1 MRLTRQHRTHP
12 ARPPAN
18 AAPWWRWPAAAPIV
32 LAYLVAYL
40 AAARWEHL
48 LTQTVG
54 LAPWSP
60 RAGLSLALLLLL
72 GLRFTPVALAAEL
85 AAGLLLVPGS
95 RPGWLLLDAAV
106 TALAWAATAAVL
118 TGRLRI
124 DLSLRAPRDLG
135 RLLLIG
141 VAAAPLAV
149 ALARAGV
156 TAASGSLPR
165 DLGGTVA
172 AWWAGNAVGVVLV
185 VPLLLALVARC
196 RPSGTAAGQAAVH
209 HGLTLPAALDEAAWR
224 PRRGRVETAA
234 QVAAIAAL
242 PLTGLFL
249 PAALRPPLLAACFA
263 PMVWA
268 AVRRGLADAA
278 AAAAATGLALAGALA
293 LHPASPAAEVADL
306 QAFLLVAAGATL
318 WVGVLADARAAGI
331 ERGRQLLA
339 VLDAAP
345 DTVATVDRAGRLLY
359 LNQAGRQL
367 LGLGRGEPVVGR
379 LLSDLLPQLAA
390 RLATQIGLGPEQWTG
405 ATTLTSD
412 GRRIPLGHVAVAHQG
427 PGGRVEA
434 VSAFSR
440 DLSETRRLEAELA
453 ASAERLDEQRMHL
466 ATITTHM
473 PVALL
478 VAGVD
483 GTCVRA
489 EGLALASLGTKAAVL
504 EGASL
509 FQALEGHDQLVGDF
523 CQAAAGNAVSSWAT
537 VGDTVLETHFR
548 PVVGRNGK
556 VKQVIGLLGDVT
568 EQVRAEASAADLQA
582 RLDALQAG
590 RDALADAGTVRTLTA
605 WLRHLEIMEE
615 ELAEGRPVT
624 ALGPVK
630 HTLERVLEAG
640 GDPSGPQAEDAEVV
654 LDGTSVEI
662 VVDDAEVVEVA
673 EHDTPT
679 AEEAVADDAPV
690 AVDDPEAVVIE
701 AGQPS

>member
-1 MRLTRQHRTHP
+1 MRLTRRHRTDA
-12 ARPPAN
+12 ARPPADE
-18 AAPWWRWPAAAPIV
+18 ASWWRWPAAAPVV
-32 LAYLVAYL
+32 LVYLVSYL

-48 LTQTVG
+48 LTGAAG
-54 LAPWSP
+54 LAVWSP

-72 GLRFTPVALAAEL
+72 GLRYAPLALAAEF
-85 AAGLLLVPGS
+85 AAGLFLLAPGS
-95 RPGWLLLDAAV
+95 RPGWLLLDAGVA
-106 TALAWAATAAVL
+106 ALAWAAAAAVL

-135 RLLLIG
+135 RLLLVG
-141 VAAAPLAV
+141 VAAAPLAA
-149 ALARAGV
+149 ALARAAV
-156 TAASGSLPR
+156 AAVSGRLPIG
-165 DLGGTVA
+165 DPSGTVA

-185 VPLLLALVARC
+185 APLLVLLVARC
-196 RPSGTAAGQAAVH
+196 RPSGPATGVH
-209 HGLTLPAALDEAAWR
+209 DGLALPAGPGEESWR

-234 QVAAIAAL
+234 QVVAIAAL
-242 PLTGLFL
+242 PLAGLFL
-249 PAALRPPLLAACFA
+249 PAALRPPVLAVCFA
-263 PMVWA
+263 PMLWA

-293 LHPASPAAEVADL
+293 LHPAAPAAEVADL

-345 DTVATVDRAGRLLY
+345 DTVATVDRTGRLLY

-367 LGLGRGEPVVGR
+367 LGLGRQEPVAGR
-379 LLSDLLPQLAA
+379 LLADLLPQLAA
-390 RLATQIGLGPEQWTG
+390 RLATQIGLGPDRWTG

-412 GRRIPLGHVAVAHQG
+412 GRRIPLGHVAVTHQG

-434 VSAFSR
+434 VSAFTR
-440 DLSETRRLEAELA
+440 DLTETRRLEAELA
-453 ASAERLDEQRMHL
+453 ASAERLDEHRMHL
-466 ATITTHM
+466 ATVTAHM
-473 PVALL
+473 PLALL

-489 EGLALASLGTKAAVL
+489 EGRALDRLGTGAAAL

-537 VGDTVLETHFR
+537 VGDAVLETHFR

-568 EQVRAEASAADLQA
+568 ERVRAEASAADLQA
-582 RLDALQAG
+582 RLDALQAR

-624 ALGPVK
+624 ALSPVK

-640 GDPSGPQAEDAEVV
+640 DPSGPDAEVV
-654 LDGTSVEI
+654 LDDTSF
-662 VVDDAEVVEVA
+662 EV
-673 EHDTPT
+673 
-679 AEEAVADDAPV
+679 VADDA
-690 AVDDPEAVVIE
+690 EAVVAE
-701 AGQPS
+701 AVPGLTAKAARPDVPSAAGR

>member
-1 MRLTRQHRTHP
+1 MRLTRRHPTDP
-12 ARPPAN
+12 ARPPVN
-18 AAPWWRWPAAAPIV
+18 AASWWRWPAAAPVV
-32 LAYLVAYL
+32 LVYLVSYL

-48 LTQTVG
+48 LTETVG
-54 LAPWSP
+54 IAPWSP

-72 GLRFTPVALAAEL
+72 GLYYAPVTLAAEF
-85 AAGLLLVPGS
+85 AAGLLLLAPGS
-95 RPGWLLLDAAV
+95 RPGWLLLDAGVA
-106 TALAWAATAAVL
+106 TLAWAVAAAVL

-135 RLLLIG
+135 RLLLVG
-141 VAAAPLAV
+141 VAAAPFAA
-149 ALARAGV
+149 ALARAV
-156 TAASGSLPR
+156 VAAASGRLPAA
-165 DLGGTVA
+165 DLSGTVA
-172 AWWAGNAVGVVLV
+172 AWWAGNAAGVLLV
-185 VPLLLALVARC
+185 APLLVLLVARC
-196 RPSGTAAGQAAVH
+196 HPAMPAAGD
-209 HGLTLPAALDEAAWR
+209 GGALRADEETWR
-224 PRRGRVETAA
+224 PRRGRVETTA
-234 QVAAIAAL
+234 QVVAIAAL
-242 PLTGLFL
+242 PLAGLFL

-318 WVGVLADARAAGI
+318 WVGVLADGRAAGI

-345 DTVATVDRAGRLLY
+345 DTVATVDRTGRLLY

-367 LGLGRGEPVVGR
+367 LGLGRQDPVAGR
-379 LLSDLLPQLAA
+379 QLADLLPQLAA
-390 RLATQIGLGPEQWTG
+390 RLATQIGLGPDRWAG

-412 GRRIPLGHVAVAHQG
+412 GRRVPLGHVAVTHQG

-434 VSAFSR
+434 ASAFTR
-440 DLSETRRLEAELA
+440 DLTETRRLEAELV
-453 ASAERLDEQRMHL
+453 ASAERLDEHRMHL
-466 ATITTHM
+466 ATVTAHM

-489 EGLALASLGTKAAVL
+489 EGRALDRLGIKARAL
-504 EGASL
+504 LGASL
-509 FQALEGHDQLVGDF
+509 FQALQGHDQLVGDF

-537 VGDTVLETHFR
+537 VGDAVLETHFR

-582 RLDALQAG
+582 RLDALQAR
-590 RDALADAGTVRTLTA
+590 RDVLADAGTVRTLTA

-615 ELAEGRPVT
+615 ELAEGRQVT

-640 GDPSGPQAEDAEVV
+640 TDPPGPDAEDTEDAEVV
-654 LDGTSVEI
+654 LDDTSF
-662 VVDDAEVVEVA
+662 EV
-673 EHDTPT
+673 
-679 AEEAVADDAPV
+679 VADDA
-690 AVDDPEAVVIE
+690 EAVVVE
-701 AGQPS
+701 AVPGGLTAEVATPGRS